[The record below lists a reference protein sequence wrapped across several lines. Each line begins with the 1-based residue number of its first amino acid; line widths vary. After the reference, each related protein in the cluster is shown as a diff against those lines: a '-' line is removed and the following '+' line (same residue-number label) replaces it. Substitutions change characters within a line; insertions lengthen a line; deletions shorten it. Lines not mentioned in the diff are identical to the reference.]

1 MCLLGALLP
10 GIGCYICIAYT
21 YLFQL
26 DKVMNF
32 TSTNCHDVKS
42 TFPPVSYSIGVWR
55 PQKYFWLIVL
65 ALHLPLDYF
74 TECNTCI
81 LLCCLDNL
89 FCVNMFFNSILYHHS
104 GISELMS
111 HDKLIF
117 RVKCT
122 IFVAGSCLAIS
133 TGISYFSYMI
143 FCSGLDQTMPKTRDW
158 KTQATCTTNE
168 QLDGWKEENIHLYVH
183 LKTEPGSNV
192 MRIRK
197 KSDLSVT
204 YVQTIYEHGDH
215 LPINDNGLKHTEN
228 SFFRF
233 ASLEDPDSEAD
244 QELQDMAWNSGGFTA
259 ALSLD
264 DVQKMYEEHKD
275 IPQSE
280 DEPYCSGFGKQE
292 VPVKDGDKEWQFYL
306 IFTTKRLMKAAPLIH
321 PSSRCYLQVKPC
333 WIPSLVSASFS

>member
-1 MCLLGALLP
+1 MDSNTKELTKTSNLSQSSITTSNSDGSSVRLSPEGQNQNPKSKPDARLRVRTMCLLGALLP

-65 ALHLPLDYF
+65 ALHLPPRLFYGMVYKNQFHLADSGAKENSWYPF
-74 TECNTCI
+74 LVQVHIRLIWVEVAGLVTVSVIDIESNFAIHAFCYAVWITS
-81 LLCCLDNL
+81 

-143 FCSGLDQTMPKTRDW
+143 FCSGLAYALFSVAEYILVGLNSLFYFLLVW
-158 KTQATCTTNE
+158 E
-168 QLDGWKEENIHLYVH
+168 L
-183 LKTEPGSNV
+183 
-192 MRIRK
+192 
-197 KSDLSVT
+197 SDSQVEF
-204 YVQTIYEHGDH
+204 Y
-215 LPINDNGLKHTEN
+215 
-228 SFFRF
+228 
-233 ASLEDPDSEAD
+233 
-244 QELQDMAWNSGGFTA
+244 MAH
-259 ALSLD
+259 
-264 DVQKMYEEHKD
+264 EEHINTRVAEINK
-275 IPQSE
+275 
-280 DEPYCSGFGKQE
+280 C
-292 VPVKDGDKEWQFYL
+292 
-306 IFTTKRLMKAAPLIH
+306 
-321 PSSRCYLQVKPC
+321 
-333 WIPSLVSASFS
+333 